1 MREIRTSGLMWRTEA
16 PEPLGPTLPMT
27 YRTLLERFVLKP
39 PQEISSFMPKPNR
52 GAVMPSIWRFFSLRR
67 SPPFQRPNRFFSDEL

>member
-1 MREIRTSGLMWRTEA
+1 MKFHFSLFPARWGQRV
-16 PEPLGPTLPMT
+16 LPMT